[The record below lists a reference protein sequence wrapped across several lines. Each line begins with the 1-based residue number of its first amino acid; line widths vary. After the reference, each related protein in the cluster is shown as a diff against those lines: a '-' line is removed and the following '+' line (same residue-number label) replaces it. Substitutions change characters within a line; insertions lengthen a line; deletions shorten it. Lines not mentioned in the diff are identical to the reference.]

1 MSYVAASG
9 SGTETRPS
17 TEAYDKKHM
26 PLSYEI
32 DKQNKLL
39 VCTASGFVTLNEV
52 IVYRQQLLDDPGFD
66 STYSELV
73 DLTGVT
79 GTELT
84 ADQIR
89 MQAETSIF
97 SPGVRHALV
106 GSSELLFGLARM
118 FEIVRGLR
126 GENDIRVFR
135 NRIEALTW
143 LLTKNKAA

>member
-1 MSYVAASG
+1 
-9 SGTETRPS
+9 
-17 TEAYDKKHM
+17 M

-32 DKQNKLL
+32 DKQNRL
-39 VCTASGFVTLNEV
+39 VACTASGFVTLNEANV
-52 IVYRQQLLDDPGFD
+52 FREQLLHDPDFD
-66 STYSELV
+66 PTYSQLT

-89 MQAETSIF
+89 MLAETSIF
-97 SPGVRHALV
+97 SPGVRRALI
-106 GSSELLFGLARM
+106 GPSELVFGFARM

-135 NRIEALTW
+135 NGTEALAW
-143 LLTKNKAA
+143 LLAKNKAA